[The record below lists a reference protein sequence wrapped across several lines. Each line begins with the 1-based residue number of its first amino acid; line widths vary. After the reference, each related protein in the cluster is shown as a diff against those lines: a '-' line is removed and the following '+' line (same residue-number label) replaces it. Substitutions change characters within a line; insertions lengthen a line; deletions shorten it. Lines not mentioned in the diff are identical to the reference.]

1 MRALRDL
8 TDNIRAQRGH
18 LFGWVPVVL
27 GLGICGYFALPV
39 EPAAAVCAALLG
51 LGAAMGLGA
60 RYMPEGLRPVWL
72 AFALLAGGAGLAG
85 VRANMVAEPV
95 LGFRYYGPIEG
106 RIVAIDRSQS
116 DAVRLTLDRVVL
128 SRMSPARTPE
138 KVRVSLHGEQ
148 GFITPEPGQVVIM
161 TGHLSPPSGPVEPGG
176 FDFQRMAWF
185 QGLGAVG
192 YTRTPVLLA
201 AEAEEGRAGLAVYRI
216 RLAISRSVQGV
227 LEGEV
232 GAFAA
237 AITTGDRSAMG
248 RDSLSALRASNLAHL
263 LAISGMHMGI
273 LVGFIFAVVR
283 YGLALVPY
291 AALRWPIK
299 KLAALVA
306 LLAGAAYLALSG
318 GNVATERAY
327 IMVSVMLVAVL
338 LDRRALTLRAVAM
351 AALIVMTLRPE
362 VVAGPGF
369 QMSFAATTA
378 LVAVFGAMRSIR
390 LPRLPK
396 WSKAAGSVFL
406 SSLVAGLATAP
417 ISAYHFN
424 QVSQYGLVA
433 NLLSVPLMGL
443 LVMPAAVLAAVLSP
457 LGLEWV
463 GLWFMGLGLR
473 WILFVAHWVA
483 DMDGALR
490 HVVTPGPEVLAL
502 VCLGGLFVI
511 LWHGRPRVLGLVP
524 LIAGLALWQVA
535 DRPAVLI
542 ADSGSLI
549 GVMTPEGRAVSK
561 ASGESFAA
569 TSWLENDGA
578 PVEQQVAYGR
588 DGLVEDGRTVRAQVA
603 GTRILAVRGSTALA
617 AIQGCGGA
625 DLLVT
630 NQEYQALAGC
640 DVFDIRRLRETG
652 AVAAWLEDGK
662 LRLVTVRDHT
672 GERLWNTR
680 SVRRRADGM
689 ATLLARNGPSRG
701 PVQ

>member
-8 TDNIRAQRGH
+8 TDNIQAQRGH

-27 GLGICGYFALPV
+27 GVGICGYFALPY
-39 EPAAAVCAALLG
+39 EPAAAICAALLG
-51 LGAAMGLGA
+51 LGAVMALLS
-60 RYMPEGLRPVWL
+60 RWVPEGVRPVWL
-72 AFALLAGGAGLAG
+72 ALALLAGGTGLAG

-95 LGFRYYGPIEG
+95 LGFRYYGPVEG

-128 SRMSPARTPE
+128 SRMTPARTPAR
-138 KVRVSLHGEQ
+138 VRVSLHGEQ
-148 GFITPEPGQVVIM
+148 RYVQPEPGQVVVM

-201 AEAEEGRAGLAVYRI
+201 ARAEDGRAGLAIYRI
-216 RLAISRSVQGV
+216 RLAISRVVQDV
-227 LEGEV
+227 LPGEV

-248 RDSLSALRASNLAHL
+248 QDSLSALRASNLAHL

-283 YGLALVPY
+283 YGLALIPY

-299 KLAALVA
+299 KVAALVA

-338 LDRRALTLRAVAM
+338 LDRRALTLRAVAI

-362 VVAGPGF
+362 VVSGPGF

-378 LVAVFGAMRSIR
+378 LVAVFDAMRNVK
-390 LPRLPK
+390 LPK
-396 WSKAAGSVFL
+396 VPYWAKAVGSVFL

-417 ISAYHFN
+417 IAAFYFN
-424 QVSQYGLVA
+424 QVSQFGLIA
-433 NLLSVPLMGL
+433 NLLSVPLMGV
-443 LVMPAAVLAAVLSP
+443 LVMPAAVLAAVLAP
-457 LGLEWV
+457 FGFAWI

-473 WILFVAHWVA
+473 WILFVAHFVA

-502 VCLGGLFVI
+502 ICLGGLFVI
-511 LWHGRPRVLGLVP
+511 LWRGRPRVIGLVP
-524 LIAGLALWQVA
+524 LIAGFALWQVA

-549 GVMTPEGRAVSK
+549 GVMTPAGRAVSK
-561 ASGESFAA
+561 ERGEGFAA

-578 PVEQQVAYGR
+578 PVEQWVAYGR
-588 DGLVEDGRTVRAQVA
+588 DGLVEDGRTVRTQVA

-617 AIQGCGGA
+617 GIQGCGGA
-625 DLLVT
+625 DLLIT
-630 NQEYQALAGC
+630 NQEYPPLADC

-652 AVAAWLEDGK
+652 AVAVWVKDGK

-672 GERLWNTR
+672 GERLWNTQR
-680 SVRRRADGM
+680 VRRSADGM
-689 ATLLARNGPSRG
+689 ATLLARNSL
-701 PVQ
+701 